1 MSNVLTQTIVYVVLL
16 FAGYGFKKAGIFKVE
31 DTDFL
36 KKVILYL
43 TMPAMAV
50 NGLKDLEL
58 QPSFLWCFL
67 VGFGT
72 STILMLVGMAAT
84 RKKAPEEKVMYL
96 FNLNTYNIGNFAIPF
111 LTGLLSTDGFAALC
125 LFDIGVAIYLYG
137 IDYSLAEAVKG
148 GKSAVK
154 GGKSRFSLKF
164 LLKKIFTSPITD
176 MYLLMILLAA
186 LHLRL
191 PEPVLK
197 LASVMGNAN
206 AFLAML
212 SIGILFE
219 LKLDRK
225 NLWEMV
231 KFFALRYGTILVIMA
246 GVILFI
252 PFSPD
257 IRQAICVLLA
267 APVASIAPLL
277 TQNAGGD
284 GAKAAQINSVSILL
298 GIAGMMIVYALV

>member
-137 IDYSLAEAVKG
+137 IDYSLAEAVQ
-148 GKSAVK
+148 

>member
-43 TMPAMAV
+43 TMPAMPV

-84 RKKAPEEKVMYL
+84 RKKSPEEKVMYL
-96 FNLNTYNIGNFAIPF
+96 FNFNTYNIGNFAIPF

-137 IDYSLAEAVKG
+137 IDYSLAE
-148 GKSAVK
+148 AVK

>member
-1 MSNVLTQTIVYVVLL
+1 MSNVLTQTIVYVILL

-72 STILMLVGMAAT
+72 STILMLVGMAVT
-84 RKKAPEEKVMYL
+84 RRKSPEERVMYL
-96 FNLNTYNIGNFAIPF
+96 FNFNTYNIGNFAIPF
-111 LTGLLSTDGFAALC
+111 LTGLISTEGFAALC

-148 GKSAVK
+148 GKGS
-154 GGKSRFSLKF
+154 FSLKF

-191 PEPVLK
+191 PDPILK

-219 LKLDRK
+219 LNLEKK
-225 NLWEMV
+225 NLWDMV
-231 KFFALRYGTILVIMA
+231 KFFVLRYGTILLIMA

-252 PFSPD
+252 PFSQD
-257 IRQAICVLLA
+257 IRQAICVLLM

-277 TQNAGGD
+277 TMNAGGD
-284 GAKAAQINSVSILL
+284 GAKAAQINSVSILI
-298 GIAGMMIVYALV
+298 GIAGMMVVYALV

>member
-1 MSNVLTQTIVYVVLL
+1 MSNVRTQTIVYVILL

-72 STILMLVGMAAT
+72 STILMLVGMAVT
-84 RKKAPEEKVMYL
+84 RRKSPEERVLYL
-96 FNLNTYNIGNFAIPF
+96 FNFNTYNIGNFAIPF
-111 LTGLLSTDGFAALC
+111 LTGLISTEGFAALC

-137 IDYSLAEAVKG
+137 IDYSLAESVKG
-148 GKSAVK
+148 GKGS
-154 GGKSRFSLKF
+154 FSLKF

-191 PEPVLK
+191 PDSILK

-219 LKLDRK
+219 LNLEKK
-225 NLWEMV
+225 NLRDMV
-231 KFFALRYGTILVIMA
+231 KFFVLRYGTILLIMA

-252 PFSPD
+252 PFSQD
-257 IRQAICVLLA
+257 IRQAICVLLM

-277 TQNAGGD
+277 TMNAGGD
-284 GAKAAQINSVSILL
+284 GAKAAQINSVSILI
-298 GIAGMMIVYALV
+298 GIAGMMVVYALV

>member
-1 MSNVLTQTIVYVVLL
+1 MSNVLTQTIVYVILL

-72 STILMLVGMAAT
+72 STILMLVGMAVT
-84 RKKAPEEKVMYL
+84 RRKSPEERVLYL
-96 FNLNTYNIGNFAIPF
+96 FNFNTYNIGNFAIPF
-111 LTGLLSTDGFAALC
+111 LTGLISTEGFAALC

-148 GKSAVK
+148 GKGS
-154 GGKSRFSLKF
+154 FSLKF

-176 MYLLMILLAA
+176 MYLLMLLLAA

-191 PEPVLK
+191 PDPILK

-219 LKLDRK
+219 LNLEKK
-225 NLWEMV
+225 NLRDMV
-231 KFFALRYGTILVIMA
+231 KFFALRYGTILLIMA

-252 PFSPD
+252 PFSQD
-257 IRQAICVLLA
+257 IRQAICVLLM

-277 TQNAGGD
+277 TMNAGGD
-284 GAKAAQINSVSILL
+284 GAKAAQINSVSILI
-298 GIAGMMIVYALV
+298 GIAGMMVVYALV

>member
-67 VGFGT
+67 AGFGT

-84 RKKAPEEKVMYL
+84 RKKSPEEKVMYL
-96 FNLNTYNIGNFAIPF
+96 FNFNTYNIGNFAIPF

-137 IDYSLAEAVKG
+137 IDYSLTE
-148 GKSAVK
+148 AVK

-225 NLWEMV
+225 NLREMV

-284 GAKAAQINSVSILL
+284 GAKAAQINSISILL

>member
-84 RKKAPEEKVMYL
+84 RKKSPEEKVMYL
-96 FNLNTYNIGNFAIPF
+96 FNFNTYNIGNFAIPF

-137 IDYSLAEAVKG
+137 IDYSLAE
-148 GKSAVK
+148 AVK

-252 PFSPD
+252 PFSPV

>member
-148 GKSAVK
+148 GKS
-154 GGKSRFSLKF
+154 RFSLKF

-225 NLWEMV
+225 NLREMV
-231 KFFALRYGTILVIMA
+231 KFFVLRYGTILVIMA

>member
-1 MSNVLTQTIVYVVLL
+1 MSNVLTQTIVYVILL

-72 STILMLVGMAAT
+72 STILMLVGMAVT
-84 RKKAPEEKVMYL
+84 RRKSPEERVMYL
-96 FNLNTYNIGNFAIPF
+96 FNFNTYNIGNFAIPF
-111 LTGLLSTDGFAALC
+111 LTGLISTEGFAALC

-148 GKSAVK
+148 GKGS
-154 GGKSRFSLKF
+154 FSLKF

-191 PEPVLK
+191 PDPILK

-219 LKLDRK
+219 LNLEKK
-225 NLWEMV
+225 NLWDMV
-231 KFFALRYGTILVIMA
+231 KFFVLRYGTILLIMA

-252 PFSPD
+252 PFSQD
-257 IRQAICVLLA
+257 ICQAICVLLM

-277 TQNAGGD
+277 TMNAGGD
-284 GAKAAQINSVSILL
+284 GAKAAQINSVSILI
-298 GIAGMMIVYALV
+298 GIAGMMVVYALV

>member
-1 MSNVLTQTIVYVVLL
+1 MSNVLSQTIVYVVLL

-84 RKKAPEEKVMYL
+84 RKKSPEEKVMYL

-137 IDYSLAEAVKG
+137 IDYSLAE
-148 GKSAVK
+148 AVK

-219 LKLDRK
+219 LNLDKK
-225 NLWEMV
+225 NLWDMV
-231 KFFALRYGTILVIMA
+231 KFFALRYVTIVIIMIA
-246 GVILFI
+246 VILFI

-257 IRQAICVLLA
+257 IRQAICVLLM

-284 GAKAAQINSVSILL
+284 GAKAAQVNSVSILL
-298 GIAGMMIVYALV
+298 GIAGMMVVYALV

>member
-84 RKKAPEEKVMYL
+84 RKKSPEEKVMYL
-96 FNLNTYNIGNFAIPF
+96 FNFNTYNIGNFAIPF

-137 IDYSLAEAVKG
+137 IDYSLAE
-148 GKSAVK
+148 AVK

-225 NLWEMV
+225 NLREMV

-284 GAKAAQINSVSILL
+284 GAKAAQVNSVSILL
-298 GIAGMMIVYALV
+298 GIAGMMVVYALV

>member
-1 MSNVLTQTIVYVVLL
+1 MSNVLTQTIVYVILL

-84 RKKAPEEKVMYL
+84 RKKSPEEKVMYL

-137 IDYSLAEAVKG
+137 IDYSLAE
-148 GKSAVK
+148 AVK

-219 LKLDRK
+219 LNLDKK
-225 NLWEMV
+225 NLWDMV
-231 KFFALRYGTILVIMA
+231 KFFALRYVTIVIIMIA
-246 GVILFI
+246 VILFI

-257 IRQAICVLLA
+257 IRQAICVLLM

-284 GAKAAQINSVSILL
+284 GAKAAQVNSVSILL
-298 GIAGMMIVYALV
+298 GIAGMMVVYALV

>member
-1 MSNVLTQTIVYVVLL
+1 MSNVRTQTIVYVILL

-67 VGFGT
+67 IGFGT
-72 STILMLVGMAAT
+72 STILMLVGMAVT
-84 RKKAPEEKVMYL
+84 RRKSPEERVMYL
-96 FNLNTYNIGNFAIPF
+96 FNFNTYNIGNFAIPF
-111 LTGLLSTDGFAALC
+111 LTGLISTEGFAALC

-148 GKSAVK
+148 GKGS
-154 GGKSRFSLKF
+154 FSLKF

-191 PEPVLK
+191 PDSILK

-219 LKLDRK
+219 LNLEKE
-225 NLWEMV
+225 NLWDMV
-231 KFFALRYGTILVIMA
+231 KFFALRYGTILLIMA
-246 GVILFI
+246 GVIRFI
-252 PFSPD
+252 PFSQD
-257 IRQAICVLLA
+257 IRQAICVLLM

-277 TQNAGGD
+277 TMNAGGD
-284 GAKAAQINSVSILL
+284 GAKAAQINSVSIFI
-298 GIAGMMIVYALV
+298 GIAGMMVVYALM

>member
-84 RKKAPEEKVMYL
+84 RKKSPEEKVMYL

-148 GKSAVK
+148 GKS
-154 GGKSRFSLKF
+154 RFSLKF

-176 MYLLMILLAA
+176 MYLLMILLVA

-225 NLWEMV
+225 NLREMV

>member
-84 RKKAPEEKVMYL
+84 RKKSLEEKVMYL
-96 FNLNTYNIGNFAIPF
+96 FNFNTYNIGNFAIPF

-137 IDYSLAEAVKG
+137 IDYSLAE
-148 GKSAVK
+148 AVK

>member
-1 MSNVLTQTIVYVVLL
+1 MSNVLTQTIVYVILL

-111 LTGLLSTDGFAALC
+111 LTGLLSTDWFAALC

-137 IDYSLAEAVKG
+137 IDYSLAE
-148 GKSAVK
+148 AVK

-225 NLWEMV
+225 NLREMV

-277 TQNAGGD
+277 TQNAGGN

>member
-1 MSNVLTQTIVYVVLL
+1 MSNVLTQTIVYVILL

-72 STILMLVGMAAT
+72 STILMLVGMAVT
-84 RKKAPEEKVMYL
+84 RRKSPEERVMYL
-96 FNLNTYNIGNFAIPF
+96 FNFNTYNIGNFAIP
-111 LTGLLSTDGFAALC
+111 AALC

-148 GKSAVK
+148 GKGS
-154 GGKSRFSLKF
+154 FSLKF

-191 PEPVLK
+191 PDPILK

-219 LKLDRK
+219 LNLEKK
-225 NLWEMV
+225 NIRDMV
-231 KFFALRYGTILVIMA
+231 KFFVLRYGTILLIMA
-246 GVILFI
+246 GVILLI
-252 PFSPD
+252 PFSQD
-257 IRQAICVLLA
+257 IRQAICVLLM

-277 TQNAGGD
+277 TMNAGGD
-284 GAKAAQINSVSILL
+284 GAKAAQINSVSILI
-298 GIAGMMIVYALV
+298 GIAGMMVVYALV

>member
-84 RKKAPEEKVMYL
+84 RKKSPEEKVMYL

-137 IDYSLAEAVKG
+137 IDYSLAE
-148 GKSAVK
+148 AVK

-219 LKLDRK
+219 VKLDRK
-225 NLWEMV
+225 NLREMV

-246 GVILFI
+246 GAILFI

-284 GAKAAQINSVSILL
+284 GAKAAQINSISILL

>member
-84 RKKAPEEKVMYL
+84 RKKSPEEKVMYL

-137 IDYSLAEAVKG
+137 IDYSLAED
-148 GKSAVK
+148 VK

-225 NLWEMV
+225 NLREMV

>member
-84 RKKAPEEKVMYL
+84 RKKSPEEKVMYL

-148 GKSAVK
+148 GKS
-154 GGKSRFSLKF
+154 RFSLKF

-191 PEPVLK
+191 SEPVLK

-225 NLWEMV
+225 NLREMV

-284 GAKAAQINSVSILL
+284 GAKAAQVNSVSILL
-298 GIAGMMIVYALV
+298 GIAGMMVVYALV

>member
-148 GKSAVK
+148 GKS
-154 GGKSRFSLKF
+154 RFSLKF

-225 NLWEMV
+225 NLREMV
-231 KFFALRYGTILVIMA
+231 KFFVLRYGTILVIMA

-284 GAKAAQINSVSILL
+284 GAKAAQINSISILL

>member
-84 RKKAPEEKVMYL
+84 RKKSPEEKVMYL
-96 FNLNTYNIGNFAIPF
+96 FNFNTYNIGNFAIPF

-137 IDYSLAEAVKG
+137 IDYSLAE
-148 GKSAVK
+148 AVK

-225 NLWEMV
+225 NIWEMV

>member
-1 MSNVLTQTIVYVVLL
+1 MSNVLTQTIVYVILL

-67 VGFGT
+67 IGFGT
-72 STILMLVGMAAT
+72 STILMLVGMWLT
-84 RKKAPEEKVMYL
+84 RKNSSEEKVMYL
-96 FNLNTYNIGNFAIPF
+96 FNFNTYNIGNFAIPF
-111 LTGLLSTDGFAALC
+111 LTGLISTEGFAALC
-125 LFDIGVAIYLYG
+125 LFDIGVALYLYG
-137 IDYSLAEAVKG
+137 IDYSLAETVKG
-148 GKSAVK
+148 GKGS
-154 GGKSRFSLKF
+154 FSLKF

-176 MYLLMILLAA
+176 MYLFMILLAA
-186 LHLRL
+186 FQLRL

-225 NLWEMV
+225 NLRDMV
-231 KFFALRYGTILVIMA
+231 EFFVWRYGTILVIMA

-252 PFSPD
+252 PFSQD
-257 IRQAICVLLA
+257 IRQAICVLLM

-277 TQNAGGD
+277 TMNAGGD
-284 GAKAAQINSVSILL
+284 GAKAAQINSVSILI
-298 GIAGMMIVYALV
+298 GIAGMMVVYALV

>member
-1 MSNVLTQTIVYVVLL
+1 MSNVLTQTIVYVILL
-16 FAGYGFKKAGIFKVE
+16 FAGYGFKRAGIFKVE

-84 RKKAPEEKVMYL
+84 RKKSPEEKVMYL
-96 FNLNTYNIGNFAIPF
+96 FNFNTYNIGNFAIPF

-137 IDYSLAEAVKG
+137 IDYSLAE
-148 GKSAVK
+148 AVK

>member
-1 MSNVLTQTIVYVVLL
+1 MSNVLTQTIVYVILL

-72 STILMLVGMAAT
+72 STILMLVGMAVT
-84 RKKAPEEKVMYL
+84 RRKSPEERVMYL
-96 FNLNTYNIGNFAIPF
+96 FNFNTYNIGNFAIPF
-111 LTGLLSTDGFAALC
+111 LTGLISTEGFAALC

-148 GKSAVK
+148 GKGS
-154 GGKSRFSLKF
+154 FSLKF

-176 MYLLMILLAA
+176 MYLLMLLLAA

-191 PEPVLK
+191 PDSILK

-219 LKLDRK
+219 LNLEKK
-225 NLWEMV
+225 NLWDMV
-231 KFFALRYGTILVIMA
+231 KFFVLRYGTILLIMA

-252 PFSPD
+252 PFSQD
-257 IRQAICVLLA
+257 IRQAICVLLM

-277 TQNAGGD
+277 TMNAGGD
-284 GAKAAQINSVSILL
+284 GAKAAQINSVSILI
-298 GIAGMMIVYALV
+298 GIAGMMVVYALV

>member
-84 RKKAPEEKVMYL
+84 RKKSPEEKVMYL

-148 GKSAVK
+148 GKS
-154 GGKSRFSLKF
+154 RFSLKF
-164 LLKKIFTSPITD
+164 LLKKTFTSPITD

-225 NLWEMV
+225 NLREMV

>member
-1 MSNVLTQTIVYVVLL
+1 M
-16 FAGYGFKKAGIFKVE
+16 E

-84 RKKAPEEKVMYL
+84 RKKSPEEKVMYL
-96 FNLNTYNIGNFAIPF
+96 FNFNTYNIGNFAIPF

-137 IDYSLAEAVKG
+137 IDYSLAE
-148 GKSAVK
+148 AVK

-219 LKLDRK
+219 LNLDKK
-225 NLWEMV
+225 NLWDMV
-231 KFFALRYGTILVIMA
+231 KFFALRYVTIVIIMIA
-246 GVILFI
+246 VILFI

-257 IRQAICVLLA
+257 IRQAICVLLM

-284 GAKAAQINSVSILL
+284 GAKAAQVNSVSILL
-298 GIAGMMIVYALV
+298 GIAGMMVVYALV

>member
-1 MSNVLTQTIVYVVLL
+1 MSNVRTQTIVYVILL

-72 STILMLVGMAAT
+72 STILMLVGMAVT
-84 RKKAPEEKVMYL
+84 RRKSPEERVMYL
-96 FNLNTYNIGNFAIPF
+96 FNFNTYNIGNFAIPF
-111 LTGLLSTDGFAALC
+111 LTGLISTEGFAALC

-148 GKSAVK
+148 GKGS
-154 GGKSRFSLKF
+154 FSLKF

-191 PEPVLK
+191 PDPILK

-219 LKLDRK
+219 LNLEKK
-225 NLWEMV
+225 NIRDMV
-231 KFFALRYGTILVIMA
+231 KFFVLRYGTILLIMA

-252 PFSPD
+252 PFSQD
-257 IRQAICVLLA
+257 IRQAICVLLM

-277 TQNAGGD
+277 TMNAGGD
-284 GAKAAQINSVSILL
+284 GAKAAQINSVSILI
-298 GIAGMMIVYALV
+298 GIAGMMVVYALV

>member
-84 RKKAPEEKVMYL
+84 RKKSPEEKVMYL

-137 IDYSLAEAVKG
+137 IDYSLAE
-148 GKSAVK
+148 AVK

>member
-84 RKKAPEEKVMYL
+84 RKKSPEEKVMYL
-96 FNLNTYNIGNFAIPF
+96 VNFNTYNIGNFAIPF

-148 GKSAVK
+148 GKS
-154 GGKSRFSLKF
+154 RFSLKF

-176 MYLLMILLAA
+176 MYLLMILLSA

>member
-84 RKKAPEEKVMYL
+84 RKKSPEEKVMYL
-96 FNLNTYNIGNFAIPF
+96 FNFNTYNIGNFAIPF

-137 IDYSLAEAVKG
+137 IDYSLAE
-148 GKSAVK
+148 AVK

-284 GAKAAQINSVSILL
+284 GTKAAQINSMSILL

>member
-1 MSNVLTQTIVYVVLL
+1 MSNVLTQTIVYVILL
-16 FAGYGFKKAGIFKVE
+16 FAGYGFKRTGIFKVE

-72 STILMLVGMAAT
+72 STILMLVGMAAS
-84 RKKAPEEKVMYL
+84 RKKSPEEKVMYL
-96 FNLNTYNIGNFAIPF
+96 FNFNTYNIGNFAIPF

-137 IDYSLAEAVKG
+137 IDYSLAE
-148 GKSAVK
+148 AVK

>member
-1 MSNVLTQTIVYVVLL
+1 MLMSNVLTQTIVYVVLL

-148 GKSAVK
+148 GKS
-154 GGKSRFSLKF
+154 RFSLKF

-219 LKLDRK
+219 LKMDRK
-225 NLWEMV
+225 NLREMV

-284 GAKAAQINSVSILL
+284 GAKAAQINSISILL

>member
-1 MSNVLTQTIVYVVLL
+1 MSNVLTQTIVYVILL

-84 RKKAPEEKVMYL
+84 RKKSPEEKVMYL

-137 IDYSLAEAVKG
+137 IDYSLAE
-148 GKSAVK
+148 AVK

>member
-84 RKKAPEEKVMYL
+84 RKKSPEEKVMYL
-96 FNLNTYNIGNFAIPF
+96 FNFNTYNIGNFAIPF

-137 IDYSLAEAVKG
+137 IDYSLAE
-148 GKSAVK
+148 AVK

-225 NLWEMV
+225 NLREMV

-267 APVASIAPLL
+267 AHVASIAPLL

-284 GAKAAQINSVSILL
+284 GAKAAQINSISILL

>member
-1 MSNVLTQTIVYVVLL
+1 MSNVRTQTIVYVILL

-137 IDYSLAEAVKG
+137 IDYSLAE
-148 GKSAVK
+148 AVK

>member
-31 DTDFL
+31 DTDFR

-84 RKKAPEEKVMYL
+84 RKKSPEEKVMYL

-137 IDYSLAEAVKG
+137 IDYSLAE
-148 GKSAVK
+148 AVK

-225 NLWEMV
+225 NLREMV

>member
-84 RKKAPEEKVMYL
+84 RKKSPEEKVMYL
-96 FNLNTYNIGNFAIPF
+96 FNFNTYNIGNFAIPF

-137 IDYSLAEAVKG
+137 IDYSLAE
-148 GKSAVK
+148 AVK

-225 NLWEMV
+225 NLREMV
-231 KFFALRYGTILVIMA
+231 KFFALRYGTILAIMA

-284 GAKAAQINSVSILL
+284 GAKAAQINSISILL